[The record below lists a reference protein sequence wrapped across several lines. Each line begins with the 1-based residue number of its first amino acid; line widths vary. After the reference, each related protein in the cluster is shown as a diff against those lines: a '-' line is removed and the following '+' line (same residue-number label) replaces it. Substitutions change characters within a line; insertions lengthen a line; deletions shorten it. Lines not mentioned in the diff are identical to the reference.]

1 MNGEEIQLHSALL
14 YSDGGTTYVCL
25 SKADKLTDFVTSYAG
40 DIVIIAMPD
49 ALFGTDIDFESVD
62 YANNPVYA
70 YYLEGGE
77 PVLGASDVPDDWTV
91 SYSKAT
97 LRADTLNGKMTVSL
111 DFKGNPEAGASDFKV
126 SYSGSYT
133 HQAPSAY
140 YFTIDDYS
148 TSVRKAFVKHEDDGS
163 VTLYLST
170 GDVETVEE
178 LANAYYYAA
187 MNVPQEALD
196 GRTIDVQGQEP
207 YSLILVDNLNNEQS
221 EISQGN
227 AGYAIGSLSVKAK
240 DEGYVATIDVTGLG
254 GTHSL
259 KAYYDG
265 VPTDAATEKPNAIVV
280 NQQSTPLNKAIVASE
295 GDYYNVYFFNDA
307 DAIAN
312 DTARADL
319 SLKILKSEAQGDIVP
334 FTNDGTGESLI
345 ITYNGETYDKESVSG
360 DTPNANGGNASMTLD
375 GDQLNITSTVF
386 AAVKEGKHDI
396 KTHFKGKAVVL

>member
-111 DFKGNPEAGASDFKV
+111 DFKGNPEAGASDFKA

-163 VTLYLST
+163 VTLYLAT
-170 GDVETVEE
+170 GDVETADQ
-178 LANAYYYAA
+178 LANVYYYAA
-187 MNVPQEALD
+187 VNVPQEALD
-196 GRTIDVQGQEP
+196 GRTIDVQGQQA
-207 YSLILVDNLNNEQS
+207 YSLALVDNLNSEQA
-221 EISQGN
+221 EIAQGQ
-227 AGYAIGSLSVKAK
+227 AGSATGSLSVKA
-240 DEGYVATIDVTGLG
+240 DGDSYAVTIDVAGLG
-254 GTHSL
+254 GTHTL
-259 KAYYDG
+259 KAFYEG
-265 VPTDAATEKPNAIVV
+265 TPTDYATERANAIVV
-280 NQQSTPLNKAIVASE
+280 NQQSTSLNAAIVASE
-295 GDYYNVYFFNDA
+295 GDYYHVYLFNDA
-307 DAIAN
+307 SATAN

-319 SLKILKSEAQGDIVP
+319 SLRILKSAAQGDVVP
-334 FTNDGTGESLI
+334 FSSDGGNEVLTV
-345 ITYNGETYDKESVSG
+345 TYNGETYNKATVDG
-360 DTPNANGGNASMTLD
+360 DTPNANGGNATMTLS
-375 GDQLNITSTVF
+375 GDQLDLTSTVF
-386 AAVKEGKHDI
+386 ASVKEGKHDI
-396 KTHFKGKAVVL
+396 KVHYKGKATVL

>member
-1 MNGEEIQLHSALL
+1 M
-14 YSDGGTTYVCL
+14 
-25 SKADKLTDFVTSYAG
+25 
-40 DIVIIAMPD
+40 
-49 ALFGTDIDFESVD
+49 
-62 YANNPVYA
+62 
-70 YYLEGGE
+70 
-77 PVLGASDVPDDWTV
+77 
-91 SYSKAT
+91 
-97 LRADTLNGKMTVSL
+97 
-111 DFKGNPEAGASDFKV
+111 
-126 SYSGSYT
+126 
-133 HQAPSAY
+133 
-140 YFTIDDYS
+140 
-148 TSVRKAFVKHEDDGS
+148 RKAFVKHEDDGS

-170 GDVETVEE
+170 GDVETVDE
-178 LANAYYYAA
+178 LSNAYYYAA
-187 MNVPQEALD
+187 VNVPQEALD

-207 YSLILVDNLNNEQS
+207 YSLILVDNLNDEQS

-280 NQQSTPLNKAIVASE
+280 NQQSTPLNKAIVTSE

-307 DAIAN
+307 DATAN

-334 FTNDGTGESLI
+334 FTNDGTGESLV